1 MVRQTILVGV
11 RKMDGTM
18 RRLSVHTLLQE
29 PHILH
34 VLPHHTTARSKPASH
49 SPRSEALWRWW
60 TPCDLACGGGRV
72 HHHRLCADLCPRH
85 HSYNLSVSFSKPNVK
100 VKNGR

>member
-1 MVRQTILVGV
+1 MVLQTILAGV

-29 PHILH
+29 PHIPHL
-34 VLPHHTTARSKPASH
+34 LPHHTSARSKPVSH
-49 SPRSEALWRWW
+49 SPRSEAFWRWW
-60 TPCDLACGGGRV
+60 MPCDAACGVGYV

-85 HSYNLSVSFSKPNVK
+85 HSFKPLCKFFK
-100 VKNGR
+100 V